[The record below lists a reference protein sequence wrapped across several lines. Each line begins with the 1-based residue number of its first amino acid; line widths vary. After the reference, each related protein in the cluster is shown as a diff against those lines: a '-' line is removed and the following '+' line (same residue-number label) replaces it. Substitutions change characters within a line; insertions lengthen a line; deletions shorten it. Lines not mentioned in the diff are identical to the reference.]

1 MMHFFTKSIILNNNK
16 IQKCETSK
24 ENPRTETTSSCSERV
39 PCCQK
44 SEKLIQSMAH
54 FKLLLVAL
62 LYFGW
67 TYLAIVLLLI
77 NITLGW
83 FGKKLFAGFCSN
95 FASKYGHVS
104 HPMKTELFKDL
115 LELKKARIL
124 TSKKAI
130 R

>member
-1 MMHFFTKSIILNNNK
+1 MKGTK
-16 IQKCETSK
+16 
-24 ENPRTETTSSCSERV
+24 
-39 PCCQK
+39 K
-44 SEKLIQSMAH
+44 SYKSMAH
-54 FKLLLVAL
+54 FQLLLVAL

-77 NITLGW
+77 NVTMGW

-115 LELKKARIL
+115 LELKKARNPFL
-124 TSKKAI
+124 K
-130 R
+130 RHM